1 MTALRPE
8 TTPLPP
14 LAGTS
19 MSADASLAAG
29 ASAPGGAAATAGAAG
44 TPVSAVASS
53 GTSARPESVLRSR
66 GSVRSAGP
74 VVTEL
79 RLSAFASHRGATFP
93 VGPVTL
99 FAGPGGSGKSSALRA
114 YEALARLGSGDVLD
128 EVFPDPAGCVPEG
141 AAADA
146 QGRRGFRIGCT
157 TDGPAGPV
165 RLDVAVQTE
174 PTLRIVGER
183 LTGGGE
189 ILLTTALRDPG
200 RSTVQAAWHTAG
212 AVPVTRAPL
221 PDDRL
226 GTSLLPLRVAGR
238 TEGQLRVLAAA
249 EQTVV
254 ALRSVFA
261 CDPQPSRMRAPVPAG
276 DGRLRRDCGNLAAVL
291 GRTHTQHAPR
301 HARLVA
307 AAHAGCAGP
316 VTGLGVER
324 LADGLLCAVV
334 GRGGGR
340 VTPVG
345 RLGDGELRYLA
356 LALVLL
362 TGPGALAVD
371 AAGEVPSAMQTLT
384 VLADGFDRDLDGRQS
399 RELLDLAVSTGAAG
413 HLGLVG
419 TVTESGAAR
428 ARETPGVTVVDL
440 EP

>member
-8 TTPLPP
+8 TFPLPP
-14 LAGTS
+14 AGPTAQDGTS
-19 MSADASLAAG
+19 PDARTRVH
-29 ASAPGGAAATAGAAG
+29 P
-44 TPVSAVASS
+44 
-53 GTSARPESVLRSR
+53 
-66 GSVRSAGP
+66 AGP

-79 RLSAFASHRGATFP
+79 RLSAFASHRGAAFP
-93 VGPVTL
+93 IGPVTL
-99 FAGPGGSGKSSALRA
+99 FGGPGGSGKSSALRA
-114 YEALARLGSGDVLD
+114 YEALARLGGGDPLD
-128 EVFPDPAGCVPEG
+128 EVFPDPAACVPEG

-157 TDGPAGPV
+157 ADGPAGPV
-165 RLDVAVQTE
+165 RLDVAVQAE

-189 ILLTTALRDPG
+189 TLLTTALRDPG
-200 RSTVQAAWHTAG
+200 RATVQAAWHTAG

-226 GTSLLPLRVAGR
+226 GTALLPLRVAGR

-249 EQTVV
+249 EQMVV

-261 CDPQPSRMRAPVPAG
+261 CEPQPQRMRAPVPAG
-276 DGRLRRDCGNLAAVL
+276 DGRLRRGCDNLAAVL
-291 GRTHTQHAPR
+291 ERTHTQCAQR

-307 AAHAGCAGP
+307 AAHAGCAGT
-316 VTGLGVER
+316 VTALGVER
-324 LADGLLCAVV
+324 LPDGSLRGVL

-340 VTPVG
+340 ATPAG

-362 TGPGALAVD
+362 TGPGVLAVD

-384 VLADGFDRDLDGRQS
+384 VLADGLDRDLDGRQL
-399 RELLDLAVSTGAAG
+399 RELLSLALSIGAAG
-413 HLGLVG
+413 HLRLVG
-419 TVTESGAAR
+419 TVTEPGAVR
-428 ARETPGVTVVDL
+428 ARETRGVTLVDL
-440 EP
+440 GL

>member
-1 MTALRPE
+1 MSALRPG
-8 TTPLPP
+8 TTPQPSARTAVLGEAP
-14 LAGTS
+14 AATGTS
-19 MSADASLAAG
+19 VFGDG
-29 ASAPGGAAATAGAAG
+29 PAATD
-44 TPVSAVASS
+44 
-53 GTSARPESVLRSR
+53 TSARPEAVWRS
-66 GSVRSAGP
+66 GGPVRSAGP

-79 RLSAFASHRGATFP
+79 RLSAFASHRGAGFP
-93 VGPVTL
+93 IGPVTL

-114 YEALARLGSGDVLD
+114 YEALARLGSGDPLD

-141 AAADA
+141 AVADA

-165 RLDVAVQTE
+165 RLDVAVQAE

-189 ILLTTALRDPG
+189 TLLTTALRDPG

-226 GTSLLPLRVAGR
+226 GTALLPLRVAGT
-238 TEGQLRVLAAA
+238 TEGQLQVLAAA
-249 EQTVV
+249 EQMVV

-261 CDPQPSRMRAPVPAG
+261 CEPQPPRMRAPVPAG
-276 DGRLRRDCGNLAAVL
+276 DGRLRRGCDNLAAVL
-291 GRTHTQHAPR
+291 ERTHTQCAQR

-307 AAHAGCAGP
+307 ATHAGCAGP
-316 VTGLGVER
+316 VTALGVER
-324 LADGLLCAVV
+324 LADGLLRATV
-334 GRGGGR
+334 GRGGGHE
-340 VTPVG
+340 TPVG

-384 VLADGFDRDLDGRQS
+384 VLADGLDRDLDGRQL
-399 RELLDLAVSTGAAG
+399 RGLLDLAVSIGAAG
-413 HLGLVG
+413 HLRLVG
-419 TVTESGAAR
+419 TVTESGAVR
-428 ARETPGVTVVDL
+428 ARETAGVTVVDL
-440 EP
+440 KP